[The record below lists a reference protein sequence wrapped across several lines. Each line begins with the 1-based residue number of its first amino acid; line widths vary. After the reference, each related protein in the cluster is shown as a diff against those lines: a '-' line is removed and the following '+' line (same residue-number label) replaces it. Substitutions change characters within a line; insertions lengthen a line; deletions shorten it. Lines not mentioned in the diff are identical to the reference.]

1 MRGLTGS
8 TALGILVLAGLHL
21 ARIYDYVLF
30 HSLAELLSIAL
41 AFGVFMLTWD
51 SRRFLENHYLL
62 FVGIAFLFVASLD
75 VLHTLAGKDM
85 NSFKNYDANLP
96 AQLWIAARLFQ
107 SLSFLG
113 ASFYIRRK
121 VNVWASMAAWFVL
134 TLLVLFSI
142 FYWRNFP
149 ACFDEYRDLTP
160 FTAVFGFIIA
170 SFLLF
175 AALALWRNRQDF
187 EQKGF
192 ILIMAS
198 IGITVAAELFFTPYK
213 EAEGI
218 YSFWGHYLKIISLY
232 LIYQAILAIDLTKPY
247 EILFRNLK
255 ESENLYRNLARNI
268 PNGMVMLFD
277 RAGQIMLAEGLGLSV
292 LPLKRNELQ
301 GKSIAEAFPG
311 EAGEI
316 LTSYGRK
323 AFSGSESIFEFSFAD
338 RVYVAHV
345 LPIRNERGEIL
356 TGMGMTQ
363 DITERKKLENALQ
376 IMAVTDKLTGTCNRQ
391 RFDEILLSEMERSR
405 RYNISLSM
413 IIFDIDLFKRV
424 NDTYGHQRGDGVLQE
439 IARIVKENIRKTD
452 HFCRWGGEEF
462 IVLSPETEL
471 ANAAGVAEK
480 LRILIAEHPFEGI
493 PRQTISFGVTQ
504 FHTEDTA
511 TSLVKRADDALYRAK
526 GKGRNRVESE

>member
-1 MRGLTGS
+1 
-8 TALGILVLAGLHL
+8 
-21 ARIYDYVLF
+21 
-30 HSLAELLSIAL
+30 
-41 AFGVFMLTWD
+41 
-51 SRRFLENHYLL
+51 
-62 FVGIAFLFVASLD
+62 
-75 VLHTLAGKDM
+75 
-85 NSFKNYDANLP
+85 
-96 AQLWIAARLFQ
+96 
-107 SLSFLG
+107 
-113 ASFYIRRK
+113 
-121 VNVWASMAAWFVL
+121 
-134 TLLVLFSI
+134 
-142 FYWRNFP
+142 
-149 ACFDEYRDLTP
+149 
-160 FTAVFGFIIA
+160 
-170 SFLLF
+170 
-175 AALALWRNRQDF
+175 
-187 EQKGF
+187 
-192 ILIMAS
+192 
-198 IGITVAAELFFTPYK
+198 
-213 EAEGI
+213 
-218 YSFWGHYLKIISLY
+218 